1 MINILYGALGALG
14 VLGIMAIGALIGWK
28 ANNAFRK
35 HSAAVVAE
43 EASEEERRQL
53 IAQQRAF
60 EDMINYNVDMA
71 YGMSAGL
78 EEGET
83 A

>member
-14 VLGIMAIGALIGWK
+14 VLALMGVSFLIGWK
-28 ANNAFRK
+28 ANNAFHK

-53 IAQQRAF
+53 IAQQKAF

-78 EEGET
+78 EGDET
-83 A
+83 V

>member
-1 MINILYGALGALG
+1 MIYILYGALGSLG
-14 VLGIMAIGALIGWK
+14 VFALVGVGVLIGWK
-28 ANNAFRK
+28 ANNAFRR

-53 IAQQRAF
+53 IAQQKAF
-60 EDMINYNVDMA
+60 EDMINYNVETA
-71 YGMSAGL
+71 YRMSAEL
-78 EEGET
+78 EGDE